1 MQLRHLFTCLLL
13 LMVMEDLSA
22 QASADPGFG
31 NVGSLGVL
39 PVLPDSTPQTSS
51 LRITQSVG
59 LGEDGVW
66 VVHSLLDAHLQLSQ
80 KIRFQIRG
88 PLQMSRSSDART
100 VSIGDIFLIYSYNLL
115 QKQQHVLVANAGVK
129 LPTNQ
134 SNMTWQDSILPMV
147 YQTSLGSV
155 DAILSVQHKWHQPWG
170 VLSFSAGYQQPFFHI
185 NRNKTP
191 ETLELRRKADIL
203 LKAEPL
209 FKVGKKWHIG
219 VGMLW
224 IYHTGND
231 TRLSKTG
238 NRVDI
243 AGSKGSSLNLQ
254 GAVHW
259 QAAKNIQL
267 GLTFGAP
274 VVSRDIQPDGLQ
286 RKFVVN
292 PYFQLGF

>member
-1 MQLRHLFTCLLL
+1 MQLRHLFTLILL

-170 VLSFSAGYQQPFFHI
+170 VLSFSAGYQLPFFHI

-219 VGMLW
+219 AGMLW

-231 TRLSKTG
+231 TRLSETG
-238 NRVDI
+238 KRIEI

-267 GLTFGAP
+267 GMTFGAP
-274 VVSRDIQPDGLQ
+274 VVSRDIQPDGLK
-286 RKFVVN
+286 RIFVVN

>member
-1 MQLRHLFTCLLL
+1 
-13 LMVMEDLSA
+13 MEDLNA

-39 PVLPDSTPQTSS
+39 PVLSDSTPQTSS
-51 LRITQSVG
+51 MRITQSVG
-59 LGEDGVW
+59 LGADGVW
-66 VVHSLLDAHLQLSQ
+66 VVHSLLDAHLQLSK
-80 KIRFQIRG
+80 KISFQIRG

-115 QKQQHVLVANAGVK
+115 QKKQHVLVANAGVK

-155 DAILSVQHKWHQPWG
+155 DAILSVQHQWHQSWG
-170 VLSFSAGYQQPFFHI
+170 ILSFSAGYQQPFFHI
-185 NRNKTP
+185 NQNKSP
-191 ETLELRRKADIL
+191 ETSVFRRKSDIL
-203 LKAEPL
+203 LKVEPL
-209 FKVGKKWHIG
+209 FKVGKKFHLG
-219 VGMLW
+219 GGLLW
-224 IYHTGND
+224 IYHNGND
-231 TRLSKTG
+231 TRLTATSE
-238 NRVDI
+238 RVDI
-243 AGSKGSSLNLQ
+243 PGSKGSTLNIH

-274 VVSRDIQPDGLQ
+274 VVSRDTQPDGLQ

>member
-1 MQLRHLFTCLLL
+1 MYVRYLFLLIFLTAATQHLC
-13 LMVMEDLSA
+13 A
-22 QASADPGFG
+22 QASADSGFG
-31 NVGSLGVL
+31 NVGSLGTL
-39 PVLPDSTPQTSS
+39 PTLPDSTPQTSS
-51 LRITQSVG
+51 MRITQSVG

-115 QKQQHVLVANAGVK
+115 QKKQHVLVVNAGVK

-147 YQTSLGSV
+147 YQTSMGSV
-155 DAILSVQHKWHQPWG
+155 DAILSVQHQWHQSWG
-170 VLSFSAGYQQPFFHI
+170 VLSISAGYQQPFFHI

-191 ETLELRRKADIL
+191 ETLELRRMSDIL

-219 VGMLW
+219 AGMLW

-231 TRLSKTG
+231 TRLSDAGK
-238 NRVDI
+238 RVEI
-243 AGSKGSSLNLQ
+243 AGSKGSTFNLQ
-254 GAVHW
+254 GALHW

-267 GLTFGAP
+267 GMTFGAP
-274 VVSRDIQPDGLQ
+274 VVSRDMQPDGLH

-292 PYFQLGF
+292 PYFQLRF